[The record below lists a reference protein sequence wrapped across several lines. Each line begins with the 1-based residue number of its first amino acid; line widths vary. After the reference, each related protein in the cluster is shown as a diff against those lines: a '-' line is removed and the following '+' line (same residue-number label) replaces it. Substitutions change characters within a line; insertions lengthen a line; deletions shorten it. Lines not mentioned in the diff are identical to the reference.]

1 MASQAMQVQCKSFR
15 CYFGAPYECAKL
27 SQYQGI
33 GGGPMAIS
41 SDTRK
46 RWAWITGLRGLLM
59 LLAGIYAVIFP
70 AQALFVLVIFGGAL
84 LLVDGL
90 LGLWS
95 LTFGGAKTGNYWF
108 DVIHNVLAII
118 TGGLILISPV
128 FATLL
133 TTTFLIY
140 LVAFQAIFVGV
151 MEIWVIVREREH
163 YARIWPVVL
172 SGVLYVLFGIALLF
186 APMLGAL
193 VIVVFGGV
201 LAILFGIGLFAIA
214 WRMYQSAKSG
224 AAA

>member
-1 MASQAMQVQCKSFR
+1 
-15 CYFGAPYECAKL
+15 
-27 SQYQGI
+27 
-33 GGGPMAIS
+33 MAIS

-46 RWAWITGLRGLLM
+46 RWAWITGLRGVLM

-84 LLVDGL
+84 LLIDGL